1 MKLLLSRIAEFIVP
15 SDQAPSD
22 KAPSAQ
28 APSNQA
34 ATGQYD
40 GRAMAQGYSIDSR
53 TVQPGEL
60 FFAVKGERLDGHD
73 FVEQALGRGAIAAV
87 VEKRQ
92 RARYSSSASLLAVD
106 DTLVALQTLA
116 TAVRKIWG
124 KTAIAITGSM
134 GKTTTKEAMAH
145 LLAIKYRVHRTKGNF
160 NNHFGLPLGLLTLE
174 PEYDVAVVEMG
185 MSHPGEISALARI
198 ALPNHAV
205 VTNVAPVHLESFDS
219 IAGIAR
225 AKYELIEAL
234 PHGGTAVLNADDEY
248 VSQFGRNFKGKVVMF
263 GVKPAAHVQARVPA
277 RVPADVRAENI
288 EVLGPEGTRFD
299 LVSHGM
305 RQPVRSPLLGKHNM
319 YNVLAAAAV
328 ALEHGITP
336 SEIAAALPS
345 LEPADKRGQV
355 VQVGNITVLYDCYNS
370 SPKALMAAVDTL
382 AAMPARRRI
391 VAAGEMLELGA
402 TGEQLHREC
411 GRYMARN
418 AAGSQARSK
427 IDFLLGVRGLAKP
440 MVEAACEAG
449 MKAEF
454 VATPEEA
461 GEWLARE
468 TREGDVV
475 LLKASRGVKLEKAL
489 ETWQRNSGDR
499 NAPCAGN

>member
-1 MKLLLSRIAEFIVP
+1 MKLLLSRIAEFI
-15 SDQAPSD
+15 S
-22 KAPSAQ
+22 
-28 APSNQA
+28 

-40 GRAMAQGYSIDSR
+40 GRATAQGYSIDSR
-53 TVQPGEL
+53 TVQPGEV

-73 FVEQALGRGAIAAV
+73 FVEQALSRGAIAV
-87 VEKRQ
+87 VVAKGQ
-92 RARYSSSASLLAVD
+92 LARYSNPAGLLGVD
-106 DTLVALQTLA
+106 DTLAGLQMLA
-116 TAVRKIWG
+116 TAVRKMWG
-124 KTAIAITGSM
+124 KTAIGVTGSM

-185 MSHPGEISALARI
+185 MSHSGEISALARI
-198 ALPNHAV
+198 ALPNQAV
-205 VTNVAPVHLESFDS
+205 VTNVAPVHLESFNS

-225 AKYELIEAL
+225 AKYELIGAL

-248 VSQFGRNFKGKVVMF
+248 VCQFGRDFRGKVVMF
-263 GVKPAAHVQARVPA
+263 GFKAT
-277 RVPADVRAENI
+277 ADVRAENI

-299 LVSHGM
+299 LISREV
-305 RQPVRSPLLGKHNM
+305 RQPVQSPLLGKHNV
-319 YNVLAAAAV
+319 YNVLAAAAI

-336 SEIAAALPS
+336 SEIAGALPS
-345 LEPADKRGQV
+345 LQPADKRGQV
-355 VQVGNITVLYDCYNS
+355 VQLGNITVLYDCYNS

-382 AAMPARRRI
+382 AGMPARRRI
-391 VAAGEMLELGA
+391 VVAGEMLELGA
-402 TGEQLHREC
+402 TGEQLHRHC
-411 GRYMARN
+411 GHYMA
-418 AAGSQARSK
+418 GSK
-427 IDFLLGVRGLAKP
+427 LDFLLGVRDLAKP
-440 MVEAACEAG
+440 MVEAARKAG

-489 ETWQRNSGDR
+489 ETWQRKIGFPS
-499 NAPCAGN
+499 APGVGK

>member
-1 MKLLLSRIAEFIVP
+1 MRLLLSRIAEFV
-15 SDQAPSD
+15 
-22 KAPSAQ
+22 
-28 APSNQA
+28 A

-40 GRAMAQGYSIDSR
+40 GRATARGYSIDSR

-73 FVEQALGRGAIAAV
+73 FVEQALSRGAIAAV
-87 VEKRQ
+87 VRKDQ
-92 RARYSSSASLLAVD
+92 LARYSNPACLLAVD

-124 KTAIAITGSM
+124 KTAIGVTGSM

-145 LLAIKYRVHRTKGNF
+145 LLAIRYRVHRTKGNF

-198 ALPNHAV
+198 ALPNQAV
-205 VTNVAPVHLESFDS
+205 VTNVAPVHLESFES

-248 VSQFGRNFKGKVVMF
+248 VCQFGRDFKGKVVLF
-263 GVKPAAHVQARVPA
+263 GLKPT
-277 RVPADVRAENI
+277 ADVRAENI
-288 EVLGPEGTRFD
+288 EVLGLEGTSFD
-299 LVSHGM
+299 LVCHEV
-305 RQPVRSPLLGKHNM
+305 RQPVHSPLLGKHNVP
-319 YNVLAAAAV
+319 NLLAAAAI
-328 ALEHGITP
+328 AFEHGITP
-336 SEIAAALPS
+336 SEIAGALAS
-345 LEPADKRGQV
+345 LQPADKRGQV
-355 VQVGNITVLYDCYNS
+355 VQLGNITVLYDCYNS

-391 VAAGEMLELGA
+391 VVAGEMLELGP

-411 GRYMARN
+411 GRYI
-418 AAGSQARSK
+418 AGSQAGSK
-427 IDFLLGVRGLAKP
+427 LDFLLGVRGLAKP
-440 MVEAACEAG
+440 MVEAAGEAS

-489 ETWQRNSGDR
+489 EKWKQRTGFPS
-499 NAPCAGN
+499 APGAGN

>member
-1 MKLLLSRIAEFIVP
+1 MRLSLSRIGEFL
-15 SDQAPSD
+15 QAS
-22 KAPSAQ
+22 
-28 APSNQA
+28 
-34 ATGQYD
+34 GQYD
-40 GRAMAQGYSIDSR
+40 GQGTAQGYSIDSR
-53 TVQPGEL
+53 TLQAGEV

-87 VEKRQ
+87 VQ
-92 RARYSSSASLLAVD
+92 RGELARYAKPAGLLAVD
-106 DTLVALQTLA
+106 DTLIALQTLA

-124 KTAIAITGSM
+124 KTAIGVTGSM

-145 LLAIKYRVHRTKGNF
+145 LLATKYRVHRTKGNF

-174 PEYDVAVVEMG
+174 SEYDLAVVEMG
-185 MSHPGEISALARI
+185 MSHGGEIAALARI
-198 ALPNHAV
+198 ALPNEGV

-248 VSQFGRNFKGKVVMF
+248 VSQFGRDFKGKVILF
-263 GVKPAAHVQARVPA
+263 GLNAT
-277 RVPADVRAENI
+277 ADVRAENI
-288 EVLGPEGTRFD
+288 EMLGVEGTRFD
-299 LVSHGM
+299 LVSRLVSDEI
-305 RQPVRSPLLGKHNM
+305 RQPVHSPLLGKHNV
-319 YNVLAAAAV
+319 YNVLAAAAI

-345 LEPADKRGQV
+345 LQPADKRGQV
-355 VQVGNITVLYDCYNS
+355 VQLGNITVLYDCYNS

-391 VAAGEMLELGA
+391 VVAGEMLELGA

-411 GRYMARN
+411 GRYV
-418 AAGSQARSK
+418 AGSK
-427 IDFLLGVRGLAKP
+427 LDLLLGVRGLAKP
-440 MVEAACEAG
+440 MVEVAREAG
-449 MKAEF
+449 MNAEF
-454 VATPEEA
+454 VATSEEA

-468 TREGDVV
+468 THDGDVI

-489 ETWQRNSGDR
+489 ETWKRKSGSEGGS
-499 NAPCAGN
+499 ASSLGG

>member
-1 MKLLLSRIAEFIVP
+1 MKLLLSRIAEFI
-15 SDQAPSD
+15 S
-22 KAPSAQ
+22 
-28 APSNQA
+28 

-40 GRAMAQGYSIDSR
+40 GGAMAQGYSIDSR

-73 FVEQALGRGAIAAV
+73 FAEQALSRGAIAAV
-87 VEKRQ
+87 VEKAQ
-92 RARYSSSASLLAVD
+92 LARYSNSAGLLAVD
-106 DTLVALQTLA
+106 DTLIALQTLA

-124 KTAIAITGSM
+124 KTAIGITGSM

-145 LLAIKYRVHRTKGNF
+145 LLAIRYRVHRTKGNF

-174 PEYDVAVVEMG
+174 PEYDLAVVEMG
-185 MSHPGEISALARI
+185 MSHSGEIFALARI
-198 ALPNHAV
+198 ALPNQAV
-205 VTNVAPVHLESFDS
+205 ITNVAPVHLESFDS
-219 IAGIAR
+219 LAGIAR

-248 VSQFGRNFKGKVVMF
+248 VCQFGRDFKGKVVMF
-263 GVKPAAHVQARVPA
+263 GLKPT
-277 RVPADVRAENI
+277 ADVRAENI

-299 LVSHGM
+299 LVSREM
-305 RQPVRSPLLGKHNM
+305 RQPVQSPLLGRHNV
-319 YNVLAAAAV
+319 YNVLAAAAI

-345 LEPADKRGQV
+345 LQPADKRGQV
-355 VQVGNITVLYDCYNS
+355 VQVGNIRVLYDCYNS

-382 AAMPARRRI
+382 AAMPGRRRI
-391 VAAGEMLELGA
+391 VVAGEMLELGP

-411 GRYMARN
+411 GRYMAE
-418 AAGSQARSK
+418 K
-427 IDFLLGVRGLAKP
+427 KFDFLLGVRGLAKA
-440 MVEAACEAG
+440 MVEAAGEAG
-449 MKAEF
+449 LRAEF

-468 TREGDVV
+468 SREGDAV

-489 ETWQRNSGDR
+489 ETWRQRSGVA
-499 NAPCAGN
+499 NVSGAGS